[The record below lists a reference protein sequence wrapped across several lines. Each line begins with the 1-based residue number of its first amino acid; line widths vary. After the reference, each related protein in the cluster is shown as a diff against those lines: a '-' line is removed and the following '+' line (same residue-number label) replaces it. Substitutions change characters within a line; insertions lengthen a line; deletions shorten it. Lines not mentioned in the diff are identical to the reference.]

1 MVSTIAES
9 KSLPMRQF
17 RKVNDILEQ
26 FGHDQL
32 RLIAIL
38 QAIQEEYRYLPEP
51 VLSYLAT
58 SLKIPRARVY
68 GIATFY
74 AHFSLEPRG
83 KHIIKICDGTACH
96 VNYSQPLID
105 LLQEKL
111 RINQN
116 KPTTDDLLFTVEIVS
131 CVGACGIAPVVII
144 DDRVYG
150 QMSTEKFAEVLD
162 NIIHD
167 EERK

>member
-1 MVSTIAES
+1 MVHTATES
-9 KSLPMRQF
+9 KSVPARQF
-17 RKVNDILEQ
+17 RKVNAILEQ
-26 FGHDQL
+26 FDWDQL

-58 SLKIPRARVY
+58 SLKIPRARIY

-83 KHIIKICDGTACH
+83 KHIVKICDGTACH

-105 LLQEKL
+105 LMQEKL
-111 RINQN
+111 KISQA
-116 KPTTDDLLFTVEIVS
+116 KPTTDDLLFTLEVVS
-131 CVGACGIAPVVII
+131 CVGACGIAPVLLI
-144 DDRVYG
+144 DERVYP
-150 QMSTEKFAEVLD
+150 QMSKEKLTEALD
-162 NIIHD
+162 NIIQD
-167 EERK
+167 EERE

>member
-1 MVSTIAES
+1 MVHTATES
-9 KSLPMRQF
+9 KSLPARQF
-17 RKVNDILEQ
+17 RKVNAILEQ
-26 FGHDQL
+26 FDWDQL

-58 SLKIPRARVY
+58 SLKIPRARIY

-83 KHIIKICDGTACH
+83 KHIVKICDGTACH

-105 LLQEKL
+105 LMAEKL
-111 RINQN
+111 KVNQD
-116 KPTTDDLLFTVEIVS
+116 KPTTDDMLFTLEVVS
-131 CVGACGIAPVVII
+131 CVGACGIAPVLLI
-144 DDRVYG
+144 DERVYP
-150 QMSTEKFAEVLD
+150 QMSKEKLTEALD
-162 NIIHD
+162 NIIQD
-167 EERK
+167 EERE

>member
-1 MVSTIAES
+1 MVHTATES
-9 KSLPMRQF
+9 KSVPARQF
-17 RKVNDILEQ
+17 RKVNAILAQ
-26 FGHDQL
+26 FDWDQL

-58 SLKIPRARVY
+58 SLKIPRARIY

-83 KHIIKICDGTACH
+83 KHIVKICDGTACH

-105 LLQEKL
+105 LMQEKL
-111 RINQN
+111 KISQA
-116 KPTTDDLLFTVEIVS
+116 KPTTDDLLFTLEVVS
-131 CVGACGIAPVVII
+131 CVGACGIAPVLLV

-150 QMSTEKFAEVLD
+150 QMSTEKLAEVLD